1 MHFARHS
8 PSVPG
13 AHGGRRSKWEPVEKM
28 LGDPGAGP
36 RGEEDTGEEG
46 AVLGSQREE
55 QYRGCSG
62 YILKKFLR
70 PLR

>member
-1 MHFARHS
+1 M
-8 PSVPG
+8 
-13 AHGGRRSKWEPVEKM
+13 EKR
-28 LGDPGAGP
+28 LRDPEAGP
-36 RGEEDTGEEG
+36 RGEEDMGEEG
-46 AVLGSQREE
+46 AVLGTWRE